1 VRFDLR
7 QLFSLRPTRWA
18 RTLAAVAL
26 LGLVHCGG
34 SAAELEPRREPP
46 RPTTTD
52 RPAPGPLSSPG
63 CLCGTEP
70 GCPPCAPAPSAS
82 SRVEPPSSGP
92 PLVFPPKPIPP
103 IHARTAKPGDG
114 EWTPL
119 TVRSLPAGQTSP
131 LFTTV
136 VRPHPIRNFVV
147 VQLVA
152 IDTTRLD
159 LDLILGT
166 EEPEGTK
173 LPLEKRPG
181 KVAATDLDR
190 LVAVLNGGFKKRHG
204 QHGVGKAGEIAQEP
218 NADGCTFAKLADG
231 SYRVRSHSKLLS
243 LLEGFQFFRQTPPCL
258 VEDGAKNR
266 DTEHELKAKKWGGAE
281 DGNKEIRRSAIG
293 LAEDGRVL
301 YFAIGDYLTAS
312 WLADGLVAVGIRDAA
327 ELDINYSYTRFIL
340 YQPAGNGEL
349 TVSSPLLTDLKAPRN
364 EYWREASGRDFF
376 TLLWKR

>member
-1 VRFDLR
+1 MRR
-7 QLFSLRPTRWA
+7 APSLLSL
-18 RTLAAVAL
+18 LALAP
-26 LGLVHCGG
+26 LGLGLLTHCGG
-34 SAAELEPRREPP
+34 PTSDLEPRGEPP
-46 RPTTTD
+46 RASATD
-52 RPAPGPLSSPG
+52 RPGPGPVAPTSD
-63 CLCGTEP
+63 CVCGTEP
-70 GCPPCAPAPSAS
+70 GCPPCPAATASANPATS
-82 SRVEPPSSGP
+82 PTPGSSGP
-92 PLVFPPKPIPP
+92 PIVFPPKAIPP

-119 TVRSLPAGQTSP
+119 TVRGLPAGQTSP

-231 SYRVRSHSKLLS
+231 TYRVRSHSKLLS

-312 WLADGLVAVGIRDAA
+312 WLADGLVAAGIRDAA